1 MITPSS
7 TPIDLNLVEQVIER
21 IPEWTWQSVKD
32 AIVTNIVDEMPS
44 AVLEQ
49 LTGSPDDFD
58 KAEEILN
65 DYYAIPDLKKELIVD
80 AFKIIGDENTLY
92 LLDSLQ
98 LDKIQNPNEN
108 N

>member
-7 TPIDLNLVEQVIER
+7 TPIDLNLVEQVIDR
-21 IPEWTWQSVKD
+21 IPEWTWPSVKD

-65 DYYAIPDLKKELIVD
+65 DYYALPDLKKELIVD
-80 AFKIIGDENTLY
+80 SFKIIGDENTLY

>member
-1 MITPSS
+1 MITPAS

-44 AVLEQ
+44 SVLEQ
-49 LTGSPDDFD
+49 LTGSPNNFD

-65 DYYAIPDLKKELIVD
+65 DYYVLPDLKKELIVD